1 MLFSDG
7 RVSENTTT
15 LIRRLLVLEPSQR
28 MTAAEVLDSLSVNI
42 ATTKSLLAPLEPL
55 QVNTVLSIILISKIW
70 WTQYFSYQSSKCVI
84 FLNYFTTQ
92 HFRLPLKI
100 SGEGLISFIL
110 PPGFAPNSDHYCT
123 GSTYSIYF
131 CLNWFY

>member
-1 MLFSDG
+1 MLYSDG

-55 QVNTVLSIILISKIW
+55 QVNTVQVLFLYQRYGERIKS
-70 WTQYFSYQSSKCVI
+70 SYQSSKCVI
-84 FLNYFTTQ
+84 LFNYFNTQ
-92 HFRLPLKI
+92 HFRLPLTI
-100 SGEGLISFIL
+100 VGEGLYIL
-110 PPGFAPNSDHYCT
+110 YPSPLG
-123 GSTYSIYF
+123 
-131 CLNWFY
+131 

>member
-1 MLFSDG
+1 MLYSDG

-55 QVNTVLSIILISKIW
+55 QVNTVQVL
-70 WTQYFSYQSSKCVI
+70 FSYQRFGERNT
-84 FLNYFTTQ
+84 FLIRVQSALF
-92 HFRLPLKI
+92 F
-100 SGEGLISFIL
+100 
-110 PPGFAPNSDHYCT
+110 
-123 GSTYSIYF
+123 
-131 CLNWFY
+131 

>member
-1 MLFSDG
+1 MFVLLSDG

-55 QVNTVLSIILISKIW
+55 QVNAI
-70 WTQYFSYQSSKCVI
+70 
-84 FLNYFTTQ
+84 
-92 HFRLPLKI
+92 
-100 SGEGLISFIL
+100 
-110 PPGFAPNSDHYCT
+110 
-123 GSTYSIYF
+123 
-131 CLNWFY
+131 